1 MGLSLVMSIIRR
13 SSLERGKCVEK
24 WTPEPLTGF
33 SASSESAKRRK
44 SGFSE
49 KRKPKAALV

>member
-1 MGLSLVMSIIRR
+1 MSIIRL

-33 SASSESAKRRK
+33 SASSESAKK
-44 SGFSE
+44 DQKWLS
-49 KRKPKAALV
+49 RKPKAALV